1 MLAWWAMQQT
11 GQALPDINI
20 IFEIEHIYARN
31 RNEQE
36 HTLSNIKKVEK
47 LGNKALLEKRINIRA
62 SDYRFA
68 DKIKYYKGYINAKGD
83 NKAKTIIQELL
94 NISSTAI
101 DFTEQDI
108 DNRTSQIFDAFCM
121 YLKSEG
127 LTK

>member
-1 MLAWWAMQQT
+1 MMPPCGLK
-11 GQALPDINI
+11 LNI
-20 IFEIEHIYARN
+20 
-31 RNEQE
+31 
-36 HTLSNIKKVEK
+36 VEK
-47 LGNKALLEKRINIRA
+47 LGVFISLSHFYLTLLE
-62 SDYRFA
+62 
-68 DKIKYYKGYINAKGD
+68 YYKGYINAKGD